1 MKNKIL
7 ETIDFCKVIDKDEYL
22 EIELPVVTYFNYQR
36 VVLRIYPLENEYYI
50 SDEGLTFSEC
60 GGSSEYYYNSFI
72 DNDSNYHFDILLD
85 NDYLYK
91 KYDGD
96 YAVYSAID
104 EFVRFFIYLDD
115 YMTKNSDKL

>member
-1 MKNKIL
+1 MKDKIL
-7 ETIDFCKVIDKDEYL
+7 NTLSIFKVTDKDEYIEL
-22 EIELPVVTYFNYQR
+22 ELPVVTYFNYQR
-36 VVLRIYPLENEYYI
+36 VVLRIYPVNDEYYI

-60 GGSSEYYYNSFI
+60 GRSSDYYYNSFM
-72 DNDSNYHFDILLD
+72 DNDSNSHYDILLN

-104 EFVRFFIYLDD
+104 EFVRFFIYLDN

>member
-60 GGSSEYYYNSFI
+60 GGSSEYYYNSFM

-96 YAVYSAID
+96 SAVYSAID

>member
-1 MKNKIL
+1 MKDKIL
-7 ETIDFCKVIDKDEYL
+7 KTLSIFKVTDKDEYIEL
-22 EIELPVVTYFNYQR
+22 ELPVVTYFNYQR
-36 VVLRIYPLENEYYI
+36 VVLRIYPVNDEYYI

-60 GGSSEYYYNSFI
+60 GRSSGYYYNSFM
-72 DNDSNYHFDILLD
+72 DNDSNYHFNILLD
-85 NDYLYK
+85 NDYIYK

-115 YMTKNSDKL
+115 YMMKNSGKL

>member
-1 MKNKIL
+1 MKDKIL
-7 ETIDFCKVIDKDEYL
+7 KTLSIFKVTDKDEYIEL
-22 EIELPVVTYFNYQR
+22 ELPVVTYFNYQR
-36 VVLRIYPLENEYYI
+36 VVLRIYPVNDEYYI

-60 GGSSEYYYNSFI
+60 GRSSGYYYNSFVV
-72 DNDSNYHFDILLD
+72 NDSNSHFDILLD
-85 NDYLYK
+85 YDYLYK

-115 YMTKNSDKL
+115 YMMKNSGKL